1 MGHILAHRAQLAHS
15 LDSLDNHDR
24 QEPPGRMDLL
34 VEDSPALDMA
44 DSPAVMDNPLPVV
57 EEMDGLR
64 PVVQVDRPAPEMEDK
79 AYKRAGI
86 VVHPRDRQG
95 VHP

>member
-1 MGHILAHRAQLAHS
+1 MGHILVHRAQLAHS
-15 LDSLDNHDR
+15 LDN
-24 QEPPGRMDLL
+24 Q
-34 VEDSPALDMA
+34 DSPALDMVH
-44 DSPAVMDNPLPVV
+44 SPAVVDNPLPVV

-64 PVVQVDRPAPEMEDK
+64 PGAQVERPAPEMEDK

-95 VHP
+95 AHP

>member
-15 LDSLDNHDR
+15 LDNH
-24 QEPPGRMDLL
+24 
-34 VEDSPALDMA
+34 DSPALDMA
-44 DSPAVMDNPLPVV
+44 HSPAVVDNPLPVV

-64 PVVQVDRPAPEMEDK
+64 PGVQVDRPAPEMEDK

-95 VHP
+95 AHP

>member
-1 MGHILAHRAQLAHS
+1 MGHILAHRASLAH
-15 LDSLDNHDR
+15 SLDNHDR

-44 DSPAVMDNPLPVV
+44 HSPAVVDNPLLVV

-95 VHP
+95 AHP